1 MRSLSRRGGAG
12 SQPARASQARS
23 SASEARLT
31 QAEACATQAEARATS
46 GAQAP
51 RRLKPA
57 LHFSLRQNVQT
68 QATGFGRALLAIVCA
83 AAVCSAQDPQFAVE
97 KPHLPVPI
105 RSYAPPSVPASRPG
119 NSKRLHE
126 LLRAGQLY
134 LTVQDALALAIE
146 NNLNLEVDRYGLLL
160 AQSALERAKAG
171 GPIRGVQSASA
182 QVSSVDAGL
191 GVNGSVQSAG
201 LSSGGGGTSGGSGG
215 NAAIQQV
222 GVVTPNLDPVLQN
235 TTTFEHLSQP
245 QPNYIVSQT
254 AALIQ
259 SIHTYSTAL
268 TEGLLSGGYVQY
280 RDYEQ
285 YLKEN
290 SPSDSLEPA
299 VGPFMS
305 FAMRHNLLQG
315 FGVKLNNRF
324 IRIAQINTLAS
335 RETFRSQLLDL
346 TASVLNLYWDLVSSN
361 AELKVRQSA
370 LEASQKFLRD
380 TQTEIAAGA
389 MPRVQLLRAQAEAAS
404 SLQDV
409 VVAQYNV
416 RQRENLLKDAF
427 TRQADP
433 EIEAAEIVTLD
444 RIEVPDTDELPPLR
458 QLVSTAMAKRP
469 DVQVAKFR
477 NQTQEISLAGTENP
491 LLPNLTLQLQ
501 TYNRGA
507 AGTPQLNPDPYFI
520 GGYGTALKQIFRR
533 DFPNETGSLGLSIPL
548 RNRQAQGDYGID
560 QLQYRQLQVTTQRDT
575 NQIVVDISNQ
585 LSALRQ
591 SRARYSAARDTRVLN
606 EELLAAE
613 RKKFSYGI
621 STFNDI
627 IIDQRAL
634 VAAQISE
641 VNASATYARAR
652 VSLDQVLGETLE
664 KNNVSLDEGLS
675 GRLQR

>member
-1 MRSLSRRGGAG
+1 MRFRSL
-12 SQPARASQARS
+12 
-23 SASEARLT
+23 L
-31 QAEACATQAEARATS
+31 AC
-46 GAQAP
+46 
-51 RRLKPA
+51 
-57 LHFSLRQNVQT
+57 
-68 QATGFGRALLAIVCA
+68 ICA
-83 AAVCSAQDPQFAVE
+83 AALCSAQDPQFAIE
-97 KPHLPVPI
+97 KSHLPVPI
-105 RSYAPPSVPASRPG
+105 RSYAPPSVPATRPG
-119 NSKRLHE
+119 NSKRLHD
-126 LLRAGQLY
+126 LLRAGKLY

-171 GPIRGVQSASA
+171 GPVRGVQSASA
-182 QVSSVDAGL
+182 QVSSVDSGL

-201 LSSGGGGTSGGSGG
+201 LSNGGGGSSGGNGG

-245 QPNYIVSQT
+245 QPYYVVSQT
-254 AALIQ
+254 SALIQ

-268 TEGLLSGGYVQY
+268 TEGLITGGYVQF

-290 SPSDSLEPA
+290 APTDSLEPA
-299 VGPFMS
+299 VAPYMAV
-305 FAMRHNLLQG
+305 AMRHNLLQG

-324 IRIAQINTLAS
+324 IRIAQINTAAS

-346 TASVLNLYWDLVSSN
+346 TASVLNLYWDLVSAN
-361 AELKVRQSA
+361 DELKVRQGA
-370 LEASQKFLRD
+370 LEMAQKFLQD
-380 TQTEIAAGA
+380 TRKEIAAGA
-389 MPRVQLLRAQAEAAS
+389 MPQVQLPRAQAEASS

-416 RQRENLLKDAF
+416 RQRENLLKDALI
-427 TRQADP
+427 RAADP
-433 EIEAAEIVTLD
+433 ELEAAEIVTLD
-444 RIEVPDTDELPPLR
+444 GIQVPDADDLPPLR
-458 QLVSTAMAKRP
+458 QLVSTAMEKRP
-469 DVQVAKFR
+469 DVAVSKFR
-477 NQTQEISLAGTENP
+477 DQTQEISLAGTENP

-501 TYNRGA
+501 TYDRGA
-507 AGTPQLNPDPYFI
+507 AGTPQYQPNAYFI

-533 DFPNETGSLGLSIPL
+533 NFPNETGNLGLSIPL

-560 QLQYRQLQVTTQRDT
+560 QLQYRQLQVGSQRDT

-591 SRARYSAARDTRVLN
+591 SRARYSAAQETRVLQ

-627 IIDQRAL
+627 IIDQRVL

-641 VNASATYARAR
+641 VNASITYARAR

-664 KNNVSLDEGLS
+664 KNNISFDEGLTGKLS
-675 GRLQR
+675 R